1 MKTIVTSVLAALS
14 LSWMAVEAIAQTAPA
29 IPAEATVV
37 YVSGQRLS
45 NETEI
50 GKEGQTR
57 MQALQRER
65 AEDLR
70 VRQQTLEDTRRAL
83 AGATDEAERS
93 RLQLQEQQ
101 QQADFARAQVQ
112 AQNDVQSLQRE
123 IQAELRPAVQA
134 ALAELLKGTNVE
146 VVLPL
151 ETAVVWAAPGRDVT
165 NAVIERLNRTSSPG
179 S

>member
-1 MKTIVTSVLAALS
+1 MKKTIPTSVLAMLVLS
-14 LSWMAVEAIAQTAPA
+14 GTATGTFAQTAPA
-29 IPAEATVV
+29 IPADVTIV

-45 NETEI
+45 NETAI

-65 AEDLR
+65 ADDLR
-70 VRQQTLEDTRRAL
+70 SRQQALENTRQSL
-83 AGATDEAERS
+83 AQAADQAERT
-93 RLQLQEQQ
+93 RLQQQEQQ
-101 QQADFARAQVQ
+101 QQADLVRAQVQ
-112 AQNDVQSLQRE
+112 AQNDVQNLQRE

-151 ETAVVWAAPGRDVT
+151 ETAVMWAAPGRDVT
-165 NAVIERLNRTSSPG
+165 TAVIERLNGT
-179 S
+179 